1 MIAKLPC
8 GSHGPG
14 LRPNNRAITK
24 PNQTRW
30 QPAAAS
36 PFGMVSTHDYRE
48 MMGRAPRGCTRY
60 TRVRLRLRVLG
71 RVVQVAQAE

>member
-1 MIAKLPC
+1 M
-8 GSHGPG
+8 
-14 LRPNNRAITK
+14 
-24 PNQTRW
+24 W

-48 MMGRAPRGCTRY
+48 MTGRAPRRG